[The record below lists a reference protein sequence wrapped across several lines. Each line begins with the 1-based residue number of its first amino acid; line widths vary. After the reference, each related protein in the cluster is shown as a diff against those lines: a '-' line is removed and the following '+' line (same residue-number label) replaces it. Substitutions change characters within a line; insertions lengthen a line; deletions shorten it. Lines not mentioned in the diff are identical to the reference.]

1 MKSFIQYNE
10 HIVQTLDPAEDD
22 NKGLFNVQ
30 DPKSLQQLN
39 GYVGS
44 LADKEYLQ
52 PEAAIG
58 QLRLRLGTVGLD
70 FKVPTVDGDKGS
82 AVAEVTQFGGRYG
95 KTTDNTNAGK
105 GDIENADGV
114 SHKKAGGLKLE
125 FNWEKQANNTY
136 KVFASL
142 V

>member
-1 MKSFIQYNE
+1 MKSFNQYNE

-58 QLRLRLGTVGLD
+58 QLRTRLGTVGLD
-70 FKVPTVDGDKGS
+70 FAVPSIDGDKGS

-95 KTTDNTNAGK
+95 KTTDNATSGE
-105 GDIENADGV
+105 GDIEDSDGV
-114 SHKKAGGLKLE
+114 SHKKEGGLKLE

>member
-1 MKSFIQYNE
+1 MKSFNQYNE
-10 HIVQTLDPAEDD
+10 HIVQTLDSAEDD

-30 DPKSLQQLN
+30 DPASLQQLN
-39 GYVGS
+39 GFVGG

-58 QLRLRLGTVGLD
+58 QLRTRLGTVGLD

-105 GDIENADGV
+105 GDIEDGDGV